1 MEFFDKGLT
10 EYLIFRE
17 ERYLQKSKKLGETFK
32 RFKVPPFIREST
44 TEKKDTSRVS
54 AKKATKK
61 ISEAQKK
68 IDIARSRGY
77 STREIL
83 QYDHAEYPCFDEG
96 NLTKHKEHE
105 LLVPLEQLLDTP
117 EYQFD
122 KTVTAGISVIVDFIS
137 LIRKIEFEKYPK
149 VRDAFDGA
157 WGVILATSN
166 ADRIEIVYD
175 SYLEVSI
182 IESTRIR
189 RKKEEPI
196 EIINLNL
203 NSPVPPEIK
212 KFWASSINKE
222 RLQILS
228 RNYFLMK
235 GKEKGKNI
243 ILSSYLTDKDGVC
256 NAQELINDEITERD
270 DLNCIEEE
278 ADSRIV
284 LHIACAAK
292 KDFKQLLVL

>member
-1 MEFFDKGLT
+1 M
-10 EYLIFRE
+10 
-17 ERYLQKSKKLGETFK
+17 
-32 RFKVPPFIREST
+32 PPFIREST

-61 ISEAQKK
+61 ISEAQK

-137 LIRKIEFEKYPK
+137 LIRKIGFEKYPK

-203 NSPVPPEIK
+203 NSPVPPGIK